1 MTQKVSGNPKFAV
14 LGAGHGG
21 LAMAGHLALMGFEVN
36 LYNRSEE
43 RLWGVKSMGGIT
55 LEGEIEGFGIIKNS
69 TTIMKEAIEDVDI
82 IMVVVPAT
90 AHEYIAEQCAPILK
104 DGQIVLLNP
113 GRTFGALEFKQITK
127 RMGNEADVIFAEAQT
142 FIYAS
147 RVVGPAQAHVFR
159 IKNSIPVAS
168 VRAYLIPKVLE
179 RLRIAYPQ
187 FVAGDNIIKTSFE
200 NIGAVF
206 HPTICVL
213 NSGWIEDDAEF
224 QFYLE
229 GVTESVG
236 RVLEKVDAERIRVA
250 EALGIRA
257 MSAKE
262 WLYLAYGSQGS
273 SLREAMRA
281 NPGYRGIMAPN
292 RLTIRYISEDVPS
305 SLVPMASIGRMF
317 NIPTPTINSII
328 EIASII
334 NNTDYWSIGRTVE
347 KLQIDK
353 MSLRD
358 LRLLAIGEKN
368 L

>member
-1 MTQKVSGNPKFAV
+1 MTATKTNKPKFAV

-21 LAMAGHLALMGFEVN
+21 LAMAGHLALMGFEVK

-43 RLWGVKSMGGIT
+43 RLWGVKSMRGIT
-55 LEGEIEGFGIIKNS
+55 LEGEIEGFAKIDVAS
-69 TTIMKEAIEDVDI
+69 TNMKEVIEDAEI

-90 AHEYIAEQCAPILK
+90 AHEFIAEQCAPYLR
-104 DGQIVLLNP
+104 DGQIVILNP
-113 GRTFGALEFKQITK
+113 GRTLGALEFKQVVK
-127 RMGNEADVIFAEAQT
+127 KMGNTSDVIIAEAQT

-147 RVVGPAQAHVFR
+147 RVNGPAQAHIYR

-168 VRAYLIPKVLE
+168 IRAYLIPKVLG

-187 FVAGDNIIKTSFE
+187 FVAGDNIFKTSFD

-206 HPTICVL
+206 HPAICVL

-229 GVTESVG
+229 GVTESVA
-236 RVLEKVDAERIRVA
+236 RVLEKVDLERIRVA
-250 EALGIRA
+250 ESLGIRA

-262 WLYLAYGSQGS
+262 WLYLAYGAQGND
-273 SLREAMRA
+273 LRESMRA

-292 RLTIRYISEDVPS
+292 RLSIRYISEDVPS
-305 SLVPMASIGRMF
+305 SLVPMASIGNKF
-317 NIPTPTINSII
+317 GIPTPTINSII
-328 EIASII
+328 EIASTI

-347 KLQIDK
+347 KLQIAE
-353 MSLRD
+353 MSLRE
-358 LRLLAIGEKN
+358 LRLLAIGEK

>member
-1 MTQKVSGNPKFAV
+1 MTATKTNKPKFAV

-21 LAMAGHLALMGFEVN
+21 LAMAGHLSLMGFEVK

-55 LEGEIEGFGIIKNS
+55 LEGEIEGFAKIDVAS
-69 TTIMKEAIEDVDI
+69 TNMKEVIEEAEI

-90 AHEYIAEQCAPILK
+90 AHEFIAEQSAPYLH
-104 DGQIVLLNP
+104 DGQIVILNP
-113 GRTFGALEFKQITK
+113 GRTFGALEFKQVVK
-127 RMGNEADVIFAEAQT
+127 KMGNTSDVIFAEAQT

-147 RVVGPAQAHVFR
+147 RVVGPAQAHIFR

-168 VRAYLIPKVLE
+168 IRAYLIPKVLE
-179 RLRIAYPQ
+179 RLRVAYPQ
-187 FVAGDNIIKTSFE
+187 FVAGDNIFKTSFD

-206 HPTICVL
+206 HPAICVL

-229 GVTESVG
+229 GVTESVA
-236 RVLEKVDAERIRVA
+236 RVLEKVDLERIKVA
-250 EALGIRA
+250 ESLGIRA

-262 WLYLAYGSQGS
+262 WLYLAYGAQGND
-273 SLREAMRA
+273 LRESMRA

-292 RLTIRYISEDVPS
+292 RLSIRYISEDVPS
-305 SLVPMASIGRMF
+305 SLVPMASIGNKF
-317 NIPTPTINSII
+317 GIPTPTINSII
-328 EIASII
+328 EIASTI

-347 KLQIDK
+347 KLQIAE
-353 MSLRD
+353 MSLRE
-358 LRLLAIGEKN
+358 LRLLAIGEK